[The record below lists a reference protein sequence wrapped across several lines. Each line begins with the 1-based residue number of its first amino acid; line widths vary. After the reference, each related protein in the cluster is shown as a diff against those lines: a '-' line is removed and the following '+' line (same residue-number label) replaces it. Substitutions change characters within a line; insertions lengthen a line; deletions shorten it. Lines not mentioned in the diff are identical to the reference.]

1 VSQTGVRIW
10 FWLVILAVM
19 AGSTIASPN
28 QGTTIGP
35 EDQSKQITITVW
47 LNLHNK
53 AALDA
58 QVAQIYDKNSTSY
71 LRFLTM
77 KQYKAQ
83 FAPTAK
89 DVAAVTQFLAAR
101 NMKVTSVE
109 QNNHFVMA
117 QGSVGDAQQAF
128 NVQINR
134 MMIDGKEHRVNG
146 SAPTVAG
153 KTGAL
158 VAAVQGLDDL
168 SYRSHVSA
176 AQNPDTGTAYE
187 GIPVSSSPGA
197 NGIVFNADCLRAPEI
212 HTFTTAGT
220 FPTSTYFGNRY
231 GSDITSV
238 VPNKPSCGYDAAEMQ
253 KAYGL
258 NTLISKQL
266 DGTGQTIVIVDAF
279 GSNTITNDANLFST
293 INGLPLLTNANFA
306 IVDAN
311 GPTQPRAR
319 PRTDA

>member
-1 VSQTGVRIW
+1 M
-10 FWLVILAVM
+10 LP
-19 AGSTIASPN
+19 PN

-58 QVAQIYDKNSTSY
+58 QVAQIYDKNSPSY
-71 LRFLTM
+71 LRFITM
-77 KQYKAQ
+77 EQYKAQ

-89 DVAAVTQFLAAR
+89 DVAAVTQFLAAH

-146 SAPTVAG
+146 SAPAVAG

-158 VAAVQGLDDL
+158 VAAVQG
-168 SYRSHVSA
+168 
-176 AQNPDTGTAYE
+176 
-187 GIPVSSSPGA
+187 
-197 NGIVFNADCLRAPEI
+197 
-212 HTFTTAGT
+212 
-220 FPTSTYFGNRY
+220 
-231 GSDITSV
+231 
-238 VPNKPSCGYDAAEMQ
+238 
-253 KAYGL
+253 
-258 NTLISKQL
+258 
-266 DGTGQTIVIVDAF
+266 
-279 GSNTITNDANLFST
+279 
-293 INGLPLLTNANFA
+293 
-306 IVDAN
+306 
-311 GPTQPRAR
+311 
-319 PRTDA
+319 